1 MTFAAPFLSRCAT
14 AAVPLALAILVGAPA
29 TAQDVSFAKKT
40 VTLIVGS
47 TPGGS
52 TDASARLLQ
61 RFFAKHLPGKPDV
74 VVSNRPGAKG
84 LTAQNYFA
92 NQVKPDGLNVLVASG
107 SQIDPTNYRVPQS
120 KYDPTT
126 YTLVGGL
133 DIGGSFL
140 IVRKDQVAAL
150 TDKSKPPVP
159 MGSVSGV
166 PRSGMNMT
174 GWGIKYLGW
183 NAKWVSGYRGTP
195 ELMLA
200 LERGEIGMTSFAN
213 QEMKTEL
220 LDKNKYTILYQSGIN
235 AGKAPAETKGL
246 EGVPLFASAVDGK
259 ITGKIPGQA
268 FEYWRAISSIIK
280 WVALP
285 PNTPAKIA
293 ATYRGAFARSVAD
306 PEFKVL
312 SKKMN
317 EEVSIIKAED
327 LEKQIKDLAEM
338 PPEAFSYMLSMLKEQ
353 GLNITESK
361 KKKKKKK
368 KKE

>member
-1 MTFAAPFLSRCAT
+1 MPFLAPVVSRPVA
-14 AAVPLALAILVGAPA
+14 AAVPLALALLCGVSAQ
-29 TAQDVSFAKKT
+29 AQDVTFARKT
-40 VTLIVGS
+40 VTIIVGS

-61 RFFAKHLPGKPDV
+61 RFFGKHLPGKPDV

-92 NQVKPDGLNVLVASG
+92 QQVKPDGLTILVASG

-150 TDKSKPPVP
+150 TDKSKPPVA
-159 MGSVSGV
+159 MGSVTGV

-183 NAKWVSGYRGTP
+183 NAKWVAGYRGTP
-195 ELMLA
+195 EIMLA

-213 QEMKTEL
+213 QEMKREL
-220 LDKNKYTILYQSGIN
+220 LDKNKYAILYQSGIN
-235 AGKAPAETKGL
+235 AGQAPAETKGL
-246 EGVPLFASAVDGK
+246 EGVPLFASAVESK
-259 ITGKIPGQA
+259 ITGKIPKQA

-285 PNTPAKIA
+285 PNTPANIA
-293 ATYRGAFARSVAD
+293 ATYRGAFTRTISD

-317 EEVSIIKAED
+317 EEVTIIKAED

-338 PPEAFSYMLSMLKEQ
+338 PPEAFSYMLAMLKDQ
-353 GLNITESK
+353 GLKIVKSK
-361 KKKKKKK
+361 KKKKKK
-368 KKE
+368 E